1 MDLEK
6 LRTFSFVARHGSLLK
21 AAKYLKITS
30 PAISVQIKKLE
41 GELGIT
47 LFHRRPNKLTLTERG
62 QLLLNEATHVFEA
75 VTRLEGAVYNDRSA
89 YVGKLKIAV
98 GSDLPKFFVPRI
110 AAFSQ
115 KHPRLKI
122 TMLSRPSAEAL
133 SLLLEGAVDVAIG
146 WFPKVPRGIQ
156 KARLFSSQMRLVVP
170 SNHPLSRKKRI
181 SLSDVARFRII
192 LHTSTAAARRIVDSA
207 FHTNGIEMD
216 NSLEVGTCESIIDF
230 VQLGLGIG
238 FVHEICL
245 PAERTKIRSI
255 DMRREFGSIDVSIIY
270 KKATAAQPSYR
281 MLINAL
287 VVPG

>member
-1 MDLEK
+1 
-6 LRTFSFVARHGSLLK
+6 
-21 AAKYLKITS
+21 
-30 PAISVQIKKLE
+30 
-41 GELGIT
+41 
-47 LFHRRPNKLTLTERG
+47 
-62 QLLLNEATHVFEA
+62 
-75 VTRLEGAVYNDRSA
+75 
-89 YVGKLKIAV
+89 
-98 GSDLPKFFVPRI
+98 VPRI

-115 KHPRLKI
+115 KHPELRI

-133 SLLLEGAVDVAIG
+133 SLLLEGVVDVAIG

-156 KARLFSSQMRLVVP
+156 KIRLFSSKMRLVVP
-170 SNHPLSRKKRI
+170 YNHPLSRKRTI
-181 SLSDVARFRII
+181 SLPDVARFRII

-207 FHTNGIEMD
+207 FHANGIEMD

-245 PAERTKIRSI
+245 PAERSKIRSI

-270 KKATAAQPSYR
+270 KKATASHSSYR

-287 VVPG
+287 VTSRHDAEI